1 MDSNLRPRCV
11 IERDKISVEFQK
23 NIDKLSQSI
32 RIKSVISRAKLSLNY
47 RELLVFLNQLEGKN
61 PPFVVP
67 QKFFVKELLDK
78 ILSLNFFFIK
88 NAKGGLKRIYSMP
101 ITPINYTFKSIKPTN
116 IKIYIKDIRQD
127 SISVESYFEVFNI
140 EIPLWYEFL
149 LIFNGELYRL
159 DKSEILES
167 ANGVVSD
174 IFKNS
179 FSYDELELLSEKF
192 SVLRKVEKGSKSVSF
207 SSNKSGFLSFEKP
220 QDLDENLY
228 TEILKSYLN
237 NKNYV
242 EFDKKI
248 LLFKDS
254 DFNQNNILQIMQKS
268 ISHKDIAQFLEKINN
283 LKEYIC
289 ENEMQIVESQIKASL
304 EEYQKEGVKW
314 LCNLYKNKAFGG
326 LLTDDMGLGKTL
338 QSICFLSAFNFKK
351 TLIITPASLVSNWQ
365 SEILKWTNLKE
376 CDISINSLKEAKIQI
391 LSYEG
396 ARINIEKLGVYEVL
410 ILDESQKIKNDK
422 TQIFTAISQIK
433 RDFTL
438 ILSGTPIENSLLDL
452 WNMISA
458 VNANF
463 RWIYDNK
470 IAPFA
475 SDSKKAIN
483 LSMQFLAPFIKRRTK
498 DSVLKL
504 PKRHTKSIFVEF
516 SDEEKA
522 AYDRIYN
529 TFASI
534 LKTSLA
540 FRLNYA
546 LLEGLLRLRQFCSVH
561 KIIPNS
567 LYNCQN
573 LRDSKLEIVLKLVQ
587 NTLLKKQK
595 IIIFSQFTKSL
606 ESLREALNRNDILYL
621 NGSIS
626 KANRAKM
633 IEQFQTQETHNI
645 FFNKSKSRRSWAKL
659 NKGKSCDSARAVV

>member
-1 MDSNLRPRCV
+1 VAP
-11 IERDKISVEFQK
+11 
-23 NIDKLSQSI
+23 
-32 RIKSVISRAKLSLNY
+32 ASL
-47 RELLVFLNQLEGKN
+47 VLN
-61 PPFVVP
+61 
-67 QKFFVKELLDK
+67 
-78 ILSLNFFFIK
+78 
-88 NAKGGLKRIYSMP
+88 
-101 ITPINYTFKSIKPTN
+101 
-116 IKIYIKDIRQD
+116 
-127 SISVESYFEVFNI
+127 
-140 EIPLWYEFL
+140 W
-149 LIFNGELYRL
+149 
-159 DKSEILES
+159 KSEIL
-167 ANGVVSD
+167 
-174 IFKNS
+174 
-179 FSYDELELLSEKF
+179 KF
-192 SVLRKVEKGSKSVSF
+192 
-207 SSNKSGFLSFEKP
+207 
-220 QDLDENLY
+220 
-228 TEILKSYLN
+228 T
-237 NKNYV
+237 
-242 EFDKKI
+242 
-248 LLFKDS
+248 
-254 DFNQNNILQIMQKS
+254 
-268 ISHKDIAQFLEKINN
+268 
-283 LKEYIC
+283 
-289 ENEMQIVESQIKASL
+289 
-304 EEYQKEGVKW
+304 
-314 LCNLYKNKAFGG
+314 
-326 LLTDDMGLGKTL
+326 
-338 QSICFLSAFNFKK
+338 
-351 TLIITPASLVSNWQ
+351 NWQ
-365 SEILKWTNLKE
+365 EK
-376 CDISINSLKEAKIQI
+376 DISINSLKEAKIQI

-458 VNANF
+458 VNASF

-587 NTLLKKQK
+587 KTLLKKQK

-633 IEQFQTQETHNI
+633 IE
-645 FFNKSKSRRSWAKL
+645 
-659 NKGKSCDSARAVV
+659 